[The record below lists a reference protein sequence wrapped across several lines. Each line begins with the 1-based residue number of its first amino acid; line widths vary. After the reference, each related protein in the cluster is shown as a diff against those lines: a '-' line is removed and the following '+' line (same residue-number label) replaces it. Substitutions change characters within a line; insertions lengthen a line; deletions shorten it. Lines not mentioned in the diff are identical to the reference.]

1 MFLHLPYIHSLFIL
15 CIMHKHVYVYTD
27 RRLSSSVSRWF
38 PSKHSDALWTNDF
51 GYSSFTRG
59 SFLLYFFITRYKLV
73 FKIRQNPS
81 THTYL
86 VCHRVN
92 ARMYALTYA
101 VYDVARRDFV
111 LFFIFSCFL
120 TPAIWFRFFLF
131 MFTTLFCL
139 FLFRPGNNDD
149 ISLYHTR
156 VSCSYRNMY
165 RTWIRITNTQDAR
178 ALSHPLLTV
187 WNG

>member
-1 MFLHLPYIHSLFIL
+1 MFLHVPYIHSLFIL
-15 CIMHKHVYVYTD
+15 CTMHKHVYVYTD

-59 SFLLYFFITRYKLV
+59 SFYCIFLLRVTKSYLKFAKT
-73 FKIRQNPS
+73 Q

-101 VYDVARRDFV
+101 VYDVARRDFG

-120 TPAIWFRFFLF
+120 TPAIWFCFFLF
-131 MFTTLFCL
+131 MFATLFCL
-139 FLFRPGNNDD
+139 FLFHPGNNDD
-149 ISLYHTR
+149 IFLYHTR
-156 VSCSYRNMY
+156 VSCSHRNMY
-165 RTWIRITNTQDAR
+165 RTWIHITNT
-178 ALSHPLLTV
+178 
-187 WNG
+187 